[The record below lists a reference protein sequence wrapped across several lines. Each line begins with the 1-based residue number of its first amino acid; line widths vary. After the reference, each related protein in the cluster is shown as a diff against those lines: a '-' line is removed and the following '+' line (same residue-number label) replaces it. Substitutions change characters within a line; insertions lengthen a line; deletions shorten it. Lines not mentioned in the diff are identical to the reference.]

1 MDADIVILPDTEAL
15 ARNAAQRFADLAR
28 EAAESR
34 GRFSAV
40 LSGGSTPAP
49 AYRLLA
55 EEPWRSLVPW
65 ADVHLFWGDERC
77 VPPDD
82 PESNYHLA
90 DVALI
95 SRVSLPPENIH
106 RMQGELGPRTAADLY
121 EEALV
126 DYFCGPWLRFDLAF
140 LGLGEDGHIASLFPG
155 SSTLEETEKLAL
167 PAEARYQNR
176 PAKRVTLTLPALNS
190 SRQVLFLVSGEAKA
204 GIVQAVLEGPEGHYP
219 AQRIQPAAGELTWLL
234 DEPAASRLRKKDGK
248 QD

>member
-1 MDADIVILPDTEAL
+1 MDAEIVILPDAQAL
-15 ARNAAQRFADLAR
+15 AREAAQRFADLAR

-49 AYRLLA
+49 TYRLLA

-65 ADVHLFWGDERC
+65 AAVHLFWGDERC

-90 DVALI
+90 DAALI
-95 SRVSLPPENIH
+95 SRVPLPPENIH
-106 RMQGELGPRTAADLY
+106 RMQAALGPKAASDLY

-126 DYFCGPWLRFDLAF
+126 DYFCGPWPRFDLVL
-140 LGLGEDGHIASLFPG
+140 LGVGEDGHTASLFPG
-155 SSTLEETEKLAL
+155 SPALQEAERLAL

-176 PAKRVTLTLPALNS
+176 PAQRVTLTLPALNS
-190 SRQVLFLVSGEAKA
+190 ARQVLFLVSGEAKA
-204 GIVQAVLEGPEGHYP
+204 GIVQAILEGPEGDYP

-234 DEPAASRLRKKDGK
+234 DQPAASRLRKK